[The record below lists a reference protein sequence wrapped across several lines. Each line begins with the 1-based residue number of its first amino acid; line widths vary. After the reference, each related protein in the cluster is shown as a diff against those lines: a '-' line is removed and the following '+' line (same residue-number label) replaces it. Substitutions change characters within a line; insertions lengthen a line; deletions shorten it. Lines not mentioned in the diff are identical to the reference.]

1 MVQSAGLLHSLLA
14 GFHSD
19 ASQSPCFTGLA
30 ARKFFNLLVWL
41 LHSSPVLF
49 TNASTSLLGESA
61 MNKQVTLDN
70 VHKRLLDNL
79 KTGVVLLDSELRL
92 RYLNMSAE
100 LLLEISDNKA
110 NNTFIGEILLGAVDD
125 IREMNEAMEQ
135 SSSRTKRSAEFGLKN
150 GKTILVDYTINPFEE
165 QGEQLALMELNSLE
179 HAQRINQEASLH
191 NAYSTT
197 RELVRGLAHEIKN
210 PLGGIRGAAQL
221 LSQESENSELQDYT
235 NIIIEEADRLHNLV
249 DRMVGSRKPL
259 EIAETNIHEVLE
271 RVRSLAEADPACER
285 IVIETDY
292 DPSIPN
298 ISGDAD
304 QLIQATL
311 NIVRNAMQSL
321 NADSSG
327 EEDPKIILRTRV
339 VRNATIDTLTHR
351 LALKLEI
358 EDNGPGIPGELQ
370 ETIFYPMIS
379 GRPDGTGL
387 GLPITHGIIN
397 QHRGMIECVSKPGK
411 TIFSII
417 LPFTKLEQT
426 VR

>member
-1 MVQSAGLLHSLLA
+1 
-14 GFHSD
+14 
-19 ASQSPCFTGLA
+19 
-30 ARKFFNLLVWL
+30 
-41 LHSSPVLF
+41 
-49 TNASTSLLGESA
+49 

-79 KTGVVLLDSELRL
+79 KTGVVLLDSKLRL

-110 NNTFIGEILLGAVDD
+110 NNTFIGEVLLGAEDD
-125 IREMNEAMEQ
+125 IQEMSEAMEQ
-135 SSSRTKRSAEFGLKN
+135 SRSHTKRSAEFGLKN
-150 GKTILVDYTINPFEE
+150 GKSILVDYTINPFEE
-165 QGEQLALMELNSLE
+165 KGEILALLELNSLE

-221 LSQESENSELQDYT
+221 LSQESDSSELQDYT

-271 RVRSLAEADPACER
+271 RVRSLAEADPACEH
-285 IVIETDY
+285 ITIETDY
-292 DPSIPN
+292 DPSIPS
-298 ISGDAD
+298 IAGDAD

-321 NADSSG
+321 NADESHDK
-327 EEDPKIILRTRV
+327 EKRIIFRTRV

-358 EDNGPGIPGELQ
+358 EDNGPGIPGQLQ

-397 QHRGMIECVSKPGK
+397 QHRGLIECVSKPGK

-417 LPFTKLEQT
+417 LPFTMSERNT
-426 VR
+426 G